1 MIFKKMRSVIRGI
14 NKPHFTEPAYWSW
27 IGAGPAPPHL
37 IRGAL
42 KTFKT
47 TIENRF
53 NISVCYKNKTG
64 PFFSFLNDND
74 IKTERNKRLAKAL
87 HAFFDELGLERDQ
100 AHIAR
105 DISDFN
111 SLMDK
116 WTYKNLAGGLGYND
130 GLFLFAFIR
139 AAKPT
144 FCIESGVWRGFST
157 YLMDAATSPDCKIN
171 AYDINLGSVIYRSP
185 KATYFENDITATP
198 LDIDADTS
206 LAFFDDHVSHYERL
220 LLADALKIR
229 FLVFDDD
236 VTILNVHSD
245 RSPPLPTISMLF
257 DKGGLPESLCWTV
270 NGRTAV
276 ADFSSITNNI
286 DTRQYIKATAPDLF
300 EITGYRNSSRT
311 SYLIRRPAKPSGP
324 LPPQYPTIFNTAD

>member
-1 MIFKKMRSVIRGI
+1 VREIT
-14 NKPHFTEPAYWSW
+14 KPRFTEPAYWRW
-27 IGAGPAPPHL
+27 TGARPVPTHNRL
-37 IRGAL
+37 IRSVLETL
-42 KTFKT
+42 KNSLEK
-47 TIENRF
+47 RF
-53 NISVCYKNKTG
+53 YISVSYKNRTG

-74 IKTERNKRLAKAL
+74 LKTERNKRLVKAL
-87 HAFFDELGLERDQ
+87 DEFFNELGLERDTNN
-100 AHIAR
+100 IAR
-105 DISDFN
+105 DISDFD
-111 SLMDK
+111 SLMNK

-130 GLFLFAFIR
+130 GLFLFAFMR
-139 AAKPT
+139 AANPT

-185 KATYFENDITATP
+185 KATYFENDITETP

-220 LLADALKIR
+220 QLADALKIR

-245 RSPPLPTISMLF
+245 RSPPLPTVSMLF
-257 DKGGLPESLCWTV
+257 DKGSLPDSLRWTV

-286 DTRQYIKATAPDLF
+286 DTRQYIKTTAPDLF

-311 SYLIRRPAKPSGP
+311 SYLIRRPSKPS
-324 LPPQYPTIFNTAD
+324 